1 MKARFGLVVAV
12 AVVMAWSPHTA
23 AQFPPRG
30 GGPPPTPRASAPI
43 DLTGVWVSIVNED
56 WRWRMIT
63 APRGDFPGLPLS
75 PAGRELAMAWDPKT
89 DGSCKAFG
97 AAALMRMPTRVRIG
111 WADDTTLKIE
121 TDNGQQTR
129 LLHFAARPARPAPPS
144 LQGDSVA
151 EWQRTLP
158 PNNPFGI
165 NFPGGPP
172 PPPGGSLRVVTTN
185 LSGGWLRRNG
195 VPYSA
200 RTTVTEFFDRFP
212 VPDGS
217 EWFVVTTQVVDPEYL
232 LGRLV
237 TSSHFRREPDASKWA
252 PKPCKP
258 A

>member
-1 MKARFGLVVAV
+1 MKAKWGLVVA
-12 AVVMAWSPHTA
+12 AVVMSWAAQAA

-30 GGPPPTPRASAPI
+30 GGPPATPRASAPV

-75 PAGRELAMAWDPKT
+75 PAGRAIAMAWDPKT

-97 AAALMRMPTRVRIG
+97 AAAVMRMPTRVRIS
-111 WADDTTLKIE
+111 WADDVTLKIE

-129 LLHFAARPARPAPPS
+129 LLHFGAGRPPGAPS
-144 LQGDSVA
+144 LQGDSA
-151 EWQRTLP
+151 ADWQRTLP

-200 RTTVTEFFDRFP
+200 KTTVTEFFDRFP

-252 PKPCKP
+252 PKPCRT
-258 A
+258 

>member
-1 MKARFGLVVAV
+1 MKAKWGLVVA
-12 AVVMAWSPHTA
+12 AVVMSWAAQAA

-30 GGPPPTPRASAPI
+30 GGPPATPRASAPI
-43 DLTGVWVSIVNED
+43 DLTGVWVAIVNED

-75 PAGRELAMAWDPKT
+75 PAGRAIAMAWDPKT

-97 AAALMRMPTRVRIG
+97 AAAVMRMPTRVRIS
-111 WADDTTLKIE
+111 WADDVTLKIE

-129 LLHFAARPARPAPPS
+129 LLHFGAGRPPGAPS
-144 LQGDSVA
+144 LQGDSA
-151 EWQRTLP
+151 ADWQRTLP

-195 VPYSA
+195 VPYSPK
-200 RTTVTEFFDRFP
+200 TTVTEFFDRFP

-217 EWFVVTTQVVDPEYL
+217 EWFVVTTQVVDSEYL

-252 PKPCKP
+252 PKPCRT
-258 A
+258 

>member
-1 MKARFGLVVAV
+1 MKATWGVVMAA
-12 AVVMAWSPHTA
+12 AVVMSWA
-23 AQFPPRG
+23 AQATAQFPRG
-30 GGPPPTPRASAPI
+30 GGPPQTPRASAPI
-43 DLTGVWVSIVNED
+43 DLTGVWVSMVNED

-75 PAGRELAMAWDPKT
+75 PAGREIAMAWDPKT

-97 AAALMRMPTRVRIG
+97 AAAVMRMPTRVRIS
-111 WADDTTLKIE
+111 WADDATLKIE

-129 LLHFAARPARPAPPS
+129 LLHFGAGRRVGAPS
-144 LQGDSVA
+144 LQGDSA
-151 EWQRTLP
+151 ADWQRTLP

-200 RTTVTEFFDRFP
+200 KTTVTEFFDRFP
-212 VPDGS
+212 VRDGS
-217 EWFVVTTQVVDPEYL
+217 EWFVVTTEVVDPEYL

-252 PKPCKP
+252 PKPCR